1 MGKPNF
7 SEDFKR
13 DAVHRITVRGYA
25 VREVS
30 ERLGVSTYS
39 LYKWMK
45 LYAKAGSQTSSVDHE
60 AENRRL
66 KRELARLAGI
76 RAEIGYKRKPG
87 KYGGRPSVVVDNTL
101 DRQFDVTAPDTA
113 WVSDITYIKT
123 YEGFLYLAVIIDLY
137 SRRVIGW
144 ATQSRQP
151 TDLVLQALLMAVWR
165 RKPKRRVLIHTDQGS
180 QYTSRDW
187 AAFLRAHNIEHSMSR
202 RGNCHDNAVA
212 ESFFNLL
219 KRERVRETQAAPGTI

>member
-7 SEDFKR
+7 SDDFKR
-13 DAVHRITVRGYA
+13 DAVHQITVRGYA

-30 ERLGVSTYS
+30 QRLGVSTYS

-45 LYAKAGSQTSSVDHE
+45 FYAKAASQTSSVDHE
-60 AENRRL
+60 AESRRL
-66 KRELARLAGI
+66 KRELARVAGI

-180 QYTSRDW
+180 QYTSKDW

-202 RGNCHDNAVA
+202 RGNCHDNA
-212 ESFFNLL
+212 
-219 KRERVRETQAAPGTI
+219 RVHCPRTNGGQRLA